1 METSKLFQMSLQGSK
16 RGIFMKNTPNNNFLT
31 VQPISTNNMLI
42 DSDQQVEKAESFES
56 SQIWF

>member
-1 METSKLFQMSLQGSK
+1 MSLQGSK

-56 SQIWF
+56 SQI